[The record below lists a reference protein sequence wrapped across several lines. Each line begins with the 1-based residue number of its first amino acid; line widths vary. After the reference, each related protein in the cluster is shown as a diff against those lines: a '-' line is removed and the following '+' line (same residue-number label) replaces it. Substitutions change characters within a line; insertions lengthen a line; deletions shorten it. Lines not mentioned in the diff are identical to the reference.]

1 MAEKSKY
8 YYLKIKE
15 NFFDTEDM
23 KLLESMDN
31 GYVYSNI
38 LMKMYLLSLKNNG
51 KLMYKDK
58 IPYNSK
64 MLSTILNHNVDILD
78 KAILIFKELNLIEI
92 LDTGAIFMLDI
103 QNYIGKS
110 SDEADRKREYRK
122 QIDTEK
128 GKILI
133 EDKCPTNVRTNCANI
148 RDKDKD
154 IDYSS
159 SSSSISNNI
168 NYSSSSN
175 INNNINNNS
184 SNINN
189 NNNILNNIY
198 SYVETN
204 FMRILTPLEINKIQE
219 WIELYGEDIIKY
231 AVELSVFNGKK
242 TFNYVDGILKNWKG
256 NNLITLDE
264 IKEYNEKLINKKT
277 NSFKKPYRQSSEEF
291 NAILDAWVK
300 EGESDE

>member
-1 MAEKSKY
+1 MAEKTKY

-128 GKILI
+128 SKILI
-133 EDKCPTNVRTNCANI
+133 EDKCPTNVRTNCSNI

-154 IDYSS
+154 INNS

-168 NYSSSSN
+168 NNSSSN
-175 INNNINNNS
+175 ILNNNIY
-184 SNINN
+184 
-189 NNNILNNIY
+189 NNIY
-198 SYVETN
+198 SYIETN

-219 WIELYGEDIIKY
+219 WIKLYSEDIIKY
-231 AVELSVFNGKK
+231 AVELAVYSGKK

-256 NNLITLDE
+256 NNLLSLEE
-264 IKEYNEKLINKKT
+264 IKEFNEKNTTQKSKNSRKT
-277 NSFKKPYRQSSEEF
+277 YRQSSEEF

>member
-1 MAEKSKY
+1 MAEKTKY

-128 GKILI
+128 SKILI
-133 EDKCPTNVRTNCANI
+133 EDKCPTNVRTNCSNI

-154 IDYSS
+154 INNS

-168 NYSSSSN
+168 NNSSSN
-175 INNNINNNS
+175 ILNNNIY
-184 SNINN
+184 
-189 NNNILNNIY
+189 NNIY
-198 SYVETN
+198 NYIETN

-219 WIELYGEDIIKY
+219 WIKLYSEDIIKY
-231 AVELSVFNGKK
+231 AVELAVYSGKK

-256 NNLITLDE
+256 NNLLSLEE
-264 IKEYNEKLINKKT
+264 IKEFNEKNTTQKSKNSRKT
-277 NSFKKPYRQSSEEF
+277 YRQSSEEF